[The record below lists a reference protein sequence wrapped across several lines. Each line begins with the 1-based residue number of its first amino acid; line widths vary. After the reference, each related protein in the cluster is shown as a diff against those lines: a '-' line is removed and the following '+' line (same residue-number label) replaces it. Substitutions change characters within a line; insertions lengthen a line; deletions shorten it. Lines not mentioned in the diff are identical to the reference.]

1 MNDSRQQARILCND
15 RQLAGT
21 LRELLGGQ
29 VAAEQVLCEAGDCSD
44 APLCRW
50 LGEAQL
56 GQLGR
61 VQAALVEVVEILQ
74 STRHAFKSRE
84 VGRARRRLSELMA
97 ELSGPQ

>member
-1 MNDSRQQARILCND
+1 MNDSGQQARILCND
-15 RQLAGT
+15 QQLAST
-21 LRELLGGQ
+21 LRELLGAQ
-29 VAAEQVLCEAGDCSD
+29 AAQQVLCEAGDCRD

-61 VQAALVEVVEILQ
+61 VQAALAEVVDILQ
-74 STRHAFKSRE
+74 STRHAFKSRD
-84 VGRARRRLSELMA
+84 VARARRRLSELMA

>member
-15 RQLAGT
+15 QQLASS

-29 VAAEQVLCEAGDCSD
+29 AAQQVLCEAGDCRD

-61 VQAALVEVVEILQ
+61 VQAALVEVVDILQ

-84 VGRARRRLSELMA
+84 VARARRRLSELMA